1 VPHVSGFKRKLAVY
15 FLLLSLVP
23 TAAVV
28 WSFMSVSGRS
38 ETRSVDEGLQAGLR
52 IALTGYQSRV
62 DGASAAAARLA
73 RNRPFQIALQ
83 RHDRTALA
91 ALIAEVPGASVT
103 AGRIRIGRVPDQAVR
118 READV
123 VTSHGLA
130 GIVTVSVAVDKHLLT
145 ALRAQA
151 GLTDGDVLAV
161 LDGGSV
167 ATSSPRIAGA
177 VPLTSGRVATVR
189 VGHVRYRALVA
200 PALADLPGV
209 SFAVLSPQSRIDA
222 ANASARD
229 RLLLG
234 LLATVLLVAL
244 VAYLEG
250 RSIVRAVRGLSEAAR
265 GIARGSLGERVPVR
279 GRDELAALGLAF
291 NEMADQLETRL
302 AELEAERGRL
312 RLAITRFGE
321 ALAAT
326 HDVDELLRVVV
337 EAAVEGTGAS
347 GAVIHAEGVSVRVGD
362 PRDGGETI
370 ELPLSIGGEALGSL
384 YLTGPG
390 FDDDQRRT
398 AASLASH
405 AAVALENARL
415 HRIVE
420 RQALIDGL
428 TGIANRR
435 QLEDAFAHEIARA
448 DRLGAPLTLVL
459 ADLDDFKTVNDRH
472 GHAVGDD
479 VLREFASVLR
489 STVREADLA
498 GRWGGEEFVLL
509 LSGTDAEGGAH
520 LAERVRASLNERS
533 FSGRAGAVVEVTCSF
548 GVAQHRV
555 SETERQ
561 LFAAADRALY
571 EAKRRGKNR
580 VEIDAAVR
588 SL

>member
-1 VPHVSGFKRKLAVY
+1 MPHVSGFKRKLVVY

-28 WSFMSVSGRS
+28 WSFMSVSSRS
-38 ETRSVDEGLQAGLR
+38 ETRTVDEGLQAGLR
-52 IALTGYQSRV
+52 IALAGYQSRV
-62 DGASAAAARLA
+62 DAASAAAARLA
-73 RNRPFQIALQ
+73 RDRRFQVALQ
-83 RHDRTALA
+83 RHDRRSLA
-91 ALIAEVPGASVT
+91 AMVARVPGASVAT
-103 AGRIRIGRVPDQAVR
+103 GRIRIGRLPAQGVR

-130 GIVTVSVAVDKHLLT
+130 GIVTVSLRVDAHLAE

-151 GLTDGDVLAV
+151 GLTGGEVFAV
-161 LDGGSV
+161 LDGGEV
-167 ATSSPRIAGA
+167 AASSPRITGQ

-189 VGHVRYRALVA
+189 VGRARYRALVA

-209 SFAVLSPQSRIDA
+209 SFAVLSPQARIDA

-250 RSIVRAVRGLSEAAR
+250 RSIVRSVRGLSDTAR
-265 GIARGSLGERVPVR
+265 AIARGSLGERVPVR
-279 GRDELAALGLAF
+279 GSDELAALGHAF
-291 NEMADQLETRL
+291 NEMAEQLESRL
-302 AELEAERGRL
+302 DELEAERGRL
-312 RLAITRFGE
+312 RSAITRFGE

-347 GAVIHAEGVSVRVGD
+347 GAVINAEGVSVRVGD
-362 PRDGGETI
+362 PRDGGEMI
-370 ELPLSIGGEALGSL
+370 ELPLSIGGETLGSL
-384 YLTGPG
+384 FLTGPG
-390 FDDDQRRT
+390 FDDDQRKT

-435 QLEDAFAHEIARA
+435 QLEDAFVHEIARA
-448 DRLGAPLTLVL
+448 DRLGLPLTLVL

-489 STVREADLA
+489 ATVREADLA

-509 LSGTDAEGGAH
+509 LSGTDAVGGSH

-555 SETERQ
+555 SETDRQ

-580 VEIDAAVR
+580 VEVDAAVR
-588 SL
+588 SF

>member
-1 VPHVSGFKRKLAVY
+1 MPHVSGFKRKLVVY

-28 WSFMSVSGRS
+28 WSFMSVSSRS

-52 IALTGYQSRV
+52 IALTRYQTRV
-62 DGASAAAARLA
+62 DAASTAAARLA
-73 RNRPFQIALQ
+73 RNRRFQIALQ
-83 RHDRTALA
+83 RHDRRSLSALVA
-91 ALIAEVPGASVT
+91 AVPGASVAT
-103 AGRIRIGRVPDQAVR
+103 GRIRIGHVPAQAVR

-123 VTSHGLA
+123 VTTHGLA
-130 GIVTVSVAVDKHLLT
+130 GIVTVSVAVDSHLADL
-145 ALRAQA
+145 LRAQS

-161 LDGGSV
+161 LDGGQV
-167 ATSSPRIAGA
+167 TASSPRITGT
-177 VPLTSGRVATVR
+177 VPLTSGSVATVS

-222 ANASARD
+222 AKASARD

-234 LLATVLLVAL
+234 LLATILLVAL

-250 RSIVRAVRGLSEAAR
+250 RSIVRSVRGLSDAAR
-265 GIARGSLGERVPVR
+265 AIARGSLAERVPVR
-279 GRDELAALGLAF
+279 GSDELASLGHAF
-291 NEMADQLETRL
+291 NDMADQLETRL

-312 RLAITRFGE
+312 RSAITRFGE

-326 HDVDELLRVVV
+326 HDVDELLRVIV

-347 GAVIHAEGVSVRVGD
+347 GAVINAEGVSVRVGD
-362 PRDGGETI
+362 PRDGGEMI
-370 ELPLSIGGEALGSL
+370 ELPLSIGGESLGSL
-384 YLTGPG
+384 FLTGTG

-448 DRLGAPLTLVL
+448 DRLGSPLTLVL
-459 ADLDDFKTVNDRH
+459 ADLDDFKIVNDVH

-489 STVREADLA
+489 ATVREADLA

-509 LSGTDAEGGAH
+509 LPGTDATGGVH

-533 FSGRAGAVVEVTCSF
+533 FSGRAGKVVEVTCSF

-555 SETERQ
+555 SESDRQ

-580 VEIDAAVR
+580 VEVDATVR
-588 SL
+588 SF